1 MEAFVKSEIRDGI
14 ATVTFFHPQSNSLPG
29 DILRKLADEI
39 EAAGKNPSAKVIILK
54 SEGDKA
60 FCAGASFDE
69 LMSIRNFE
77 EGKKFFSGFA
87 LVINAIRKAPKF
99 VIARVHGKAVGGG
112 VGLASAADYTFAV
125 KDASCRL
132 SELALGIGPFV
143 VGPAVERKVGSSAF
157 TALTINPTEWKS
169 ADWAREKGL
178 YADIFPT
185 VQELD
190 KAVNDLAEKL
200 SQSSPE
206 AMAQLKKVMWEGTE
220 NWDKLLIERAEMS
233 GRLVLSDFTK
243 DYIKKFKTGVKK

>member
-1 MEAFVKSEIRDGI
+1 MEGTVNSKIENGI

-29 DILRKLADEI
+29 EILRKLAAEI
-39 EAAGKNPSAKVIILK
+39 TTVGNNSQVKVIILK

-69 LMSIRNFE
+69 LISIKNFE

-87 LVINAIRKAPKF
+87 LVINAIRKVPKF
-99 VIARVHGKAVGGG
+99 VIARVQGKAVGGG
-112 VGLASAADYTFAV
+112 VGLAGAADYTLAV
-125 KDASCRL
+125 KDASVRL

-143 VGPAVERKVGSSAF
+143 VGPAVERKVGASAF

-178 YADIFPT
+178 YANIFPT

-190 KAVNDLAEKL
+190 KAVSDLSEKL

-206 AMAQLKKVMWEGTE
+206 AMALLKKVMWEGTE
-220 NWDKLLIERAEMS
+220 NWDTLLVERAEMS
-233 GRLVLSDFTK
+233 GRLVLSEFTK
-243 DYIKKFKTGVKK
+243 NYIEKFKAGIKK